1 VQLDETEAVYLMAE
15 SDVDPMIQVDPYNY
29 VSRLPGLVNIAQ
41 VDTVTIEYGDAKHEM
56 KLTREMVTET
66 DEDGNETEEEVTHY
80 FLNGKEVKKKEL
92 TTPYQEMIGV
102 AIDGLVDQ
110 EIADQNSQEPILTL
124 TYDRTSAGMEPIV
137 TRFYEY
143 NDNFNRI
150 SVNDLSIFRVNIRDV
165 ESLITMFD
173 ELFAE

>member
-1 VQLDETEAVYLMAE
+1 
-15 SDVDPMIQVDPYNY
+15 
-29 VSRLPGLVNIAQ
+29 
-41 VDTVTIEYGDAKHEM
+41 
-56 KLTREMVTET
+56 
-66 DEDGNETEEEVTHY
+66 
-80 FLNGKEVKKKEL
+80 
-92 TTPYQEMIGV
+92 MIGV

-137 TRFYEY
+137 TRFYPY